1 MALFLI
7 STNQLA
13 EHQIN
18 FAPPQAAVGK
28 AKVDLDFFRLDE
40 DSFSKSPA
48 ISFDYAIFEKSKSVS
63 VVPSSFEWSD
73 LGSWD
78 SIWKMGEQDEHHN
91 VGIGPIT
98 LNKTKNSLVLSE
110 NMRVAVS
117 GLEDAVVIL
126 SEDAAYV
133 GKLSDAQ
140 SVSDIVQLLQQDK
153 ARVYRF
159 KNTTTVQ
166 SIGL

>member
-1 MALFLI
+1 
-7 STNQLA
+7 
-13 EHQIN
+13 
-18 FAPPQAAVGK
+18 
-28 AKVDLDFFRLDE
+28 
-40 DSFSKSPA
+40 
-48 ISFDYAIFEKSKSVS
+48 
-63 VVPSSFEWSD
+63 
-73 LGSWD
+73 
-78 SIWKMGEQDEHHN
+78 MGEQDEHHN
-91 VGIGPIT
+91 VGIGSIT

-110 NMRVAVS
+110 KMHVVVS